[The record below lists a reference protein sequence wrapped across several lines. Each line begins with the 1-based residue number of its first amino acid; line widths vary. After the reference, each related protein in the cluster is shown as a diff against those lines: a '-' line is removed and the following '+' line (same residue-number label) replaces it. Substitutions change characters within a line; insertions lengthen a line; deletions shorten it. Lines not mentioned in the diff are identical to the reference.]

1 MTRDLTCGSP
11 MRLILGFAL
20 PTLLGMLFQQF
31 YNLMDTMIVGKLL
44 GAQALAAVGS
54 TGSISFFVIGFC
66 TGVCSGFAIPVAQ
79 RMGAGD
85 LSGMRRYVANAAWLS
100 GLFAVVLTAATCLL
114 CRTILTI
121 MNTPA
126 DIFDRAYAYIFVI
139 FLGIPATFLY
149 NLLAGILRS
158 LGDSKTPV
166 YFLALAAF
174 LNIALDFALIL
185 WFDAGVAGAAIAT
198 VISQGVSGAACLIYM
213 VKRYPVLRMSRAER
227 RPDAGCCGRLCAMG
241 VPMGLQYSIT
251 AIGSIVLQAA
261 VNGLGT
267 VYVAAVAAGAKL
279 FQLLACPYDAMGAT
293 MATYCGQNVGAWK
306 LDRLGQGIRA
316 CAWLG
321 AGYAVLAFGGMLLFS
336 APCAM
341 LFLDPAEP
349 ELPLLLDLTRR
360 YIVTLT
366 AFFFPLALVNI
377 VRFSIQG
384 MGYSL
389 FAILAGV
396 LEMIARTGVGMWLV
410 PVFGYPA
417 ACFASPAAWLAADL
431 FLIPASMLCV
441 SRLRRLH
448 PAERAAAQETAPAPE
463 RPAQAAR
470 SGAQS

>member
-1 MTRDLTCGSP
+1 M
-11 MRLILGFAL
+11 
-20 PTLLGMLFQQF
+20 
-31 YNLMDTMIVGKLL
+31 
-44 GAQALAAVGS
+44 
-54 TGSISFFVIGFC
+54 
-66 TGVCSGFAIPVAQ
+66 
-79 RMGAGD
+79 
-85 LSGMRRYVANAAWLS
+85 
-100 GLFAVVLTAATCLL
+100 
-114 CRTILTI
+114 
-121 MNTPA
+121 
-126 DIFDRAYAYIFVI
+126 
-139 FLGIPATFLY
+139 
-149 NLLAGILRS
+149 
-158 LGDSKTPV
+158 
-166 YFLALAAF
+166 
-174 LNIALDFALIL
+174 
-185 WFDAGVAGAAIAT
+185 
-198 VISQGVSGAACLIYM
+198 
-213 VKRYPVLRMSRAER
+213 
-227 RPDAGCCGRLCAMG
+227 
-241 VPMGLQYSIT
+241 
-251 AIGSIVLQAA
+251 
-261 VNGLGT
+261 NGLGT

-463 RPAQAAR
+463 QPARAAR
-470 SGAQS
+470 SGARAEAVRLSGPRRGRTNFFSLGAANRPAHASNGVKGGGPMSHTSDRPADWEQLVHDNENRLYRAALAILGHPQEAEDAVQDAFVRYLERAPADLERPGAWLMRVLVNGCRSRLRLAWRRVGPLPDDLPAPGPEERLELEELWSLPPADRAVLHLYYYEGYSTEEIAR